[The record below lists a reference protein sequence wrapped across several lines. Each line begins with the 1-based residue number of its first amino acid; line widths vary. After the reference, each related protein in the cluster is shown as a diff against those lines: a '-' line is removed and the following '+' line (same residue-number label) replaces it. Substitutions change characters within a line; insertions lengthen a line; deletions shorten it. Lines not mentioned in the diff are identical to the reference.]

1 MSIIRIF
8 AWAILV
14 IATYLAISHTNLRKD
29 WPKFDLTNQITNSS
43 NNSSDNIENFRT
55 WLPDTAPSVHASTV
69 IPLKNGNWRAF
80 WFAGSREGA
89 PDVVIASSVFDT
101 QTKTWSEPIAVIDR
115 TRTQQGLLRYI
126 SKLGNPLPARSPT
139 GELQLYYV
147 AVSLGGWAGSSISMI
162 QSTDEGQT
170 WSKPK
175 RLITSPFI
183 NISNLV
189 KSPTFNFSDDTIG
202 LPSYHEFIGKFGEL
216 LQIDPQTGNVIN
228 KRRMSSGREAI
239 QPIIYINDA
248 DNAIAYFRQ
257 TRSHGPAQII
267 TSASTNAG
275 LNWKT
280 GDDLNLANPNSAVA
294 GLTLG
299 NKNRLLVLNDL
310 TEGRH
315 RLTLV
320 ASKPKPSSTSNEY
333 SNWEIIE
340 VIENETP
347 DGINPIEFSYPY
359 LAQASNGDIQ
369 LVYTWNRKK
378 IRSIFFNESAI
389 NKKLDSLLENT
400 SGELK

>member
-1 MSIIRIF
+1 MIRIF

-126 SKLGNPLPARSPT
+126 SKLGNPLPARAPT

-267 TSASTNAG
+267 TSTSTNAG
-275 LNWKT
+275 LNWKA

-294 GLTLG
+294 GLTLR

-359 LAQASNGDIQ
+359 LAH
-369 LVYTWNRKK
+369 LPERVY
-378 IRSIFFNESAI
+378 SS
-389 NKKLDSLLENT
+389 D
-400 SGELK
+400 